1 MKFRNLS
8 ISVKLLILVIGGS
21 AISSIFFAG
30 FYYNSAK
37 TKTYE
42 HITNKL
48 ESFEDIFQKELALV
62 KEDMEMSMDLLLQ
75 NQNVVRF
82 FAERKRD
89 SLKEELLTFYNDK
102 LRPDY
107 KIAQFQFHL
116 PPATSF
122 LRLHKP
128 EKYGDDLS
136 SFRQT
141 VLDVNNTK
149 KEVVGIEVGRG
160 GPGLRIV
167 YPVFYK
173 GQHVGSVE
181 FGTSLDKILSE
192 SAQVLGLD
200 YAVGIN
206 KKVFQKAKRF
216 ENKESDIVKN
226 DVIFFDYS
234 NDIAKKILS
243 EYTPSNNLKLLSS
256 NNLDFAA
263 KTFPL
268 KDYAKNTV
276 GYISLF
282 SDETQT
288 FANLNS
294 QLINLVLMGLGF
306 TLLVSIL
313 IFLYMKKALISP
325 LKNAAQFAQDIG
337 NENFDA
343 EIEYNNN
350 DEIKV
355 LIDALKNSAY
365 KIKQQLYFLNNL
377 PTPVI
382 SIDRDFNVKY
392 ANNATASFL
401 KKKVESII
409 NTKCYDNFLTDD
421 CNTEKC
427 ALYRAMQEDRI
438 VSEQTVSHA
447 NGCNTSIMYTGTPTK
462 SNTGEISGA
471 LEYVVDINKIKEI
484 QDYLAENT
492 KTILEAME
500 RFSEGDLTVQVT
512 PPENDDDIS
521 RLFKGFNAAVEKIRH
536 MIDKV
541 TEATHATAS
550 ASAEI
555 SSIAE
560 ELSSGAQEQNAQ
572 TMEIASAV
580 EEMNYTISESTKNT
594 TAVAHSSEEIKAL
607 AQKGGEKVVETVN
620 KMESIAEVVATAA
633 ENVQKLRHSNEQI
646 GEIVKVINDIAD
658 QTNLLALNAAIEAAR
673 AGEHGRGFAVV
684 ADEVKKL
691 AERTTTATKEISEM
705 IYSVQDEMK
714 NTVESIEYGT
724 QEAQEGKTLANETG
738 NSINE
743 IVNSINHIVEM
754 INNIAA
760 TSEEQSTTFAQIS
773 QNIELI
779 SKVTAESSTGSSQM
793 AEAAEDLNRLT
804 QNLETLLENFKLNR
818 TNNNRPETLN
828 SGANFDYKNQNSQFQ
843 EETELIS

>member
-8 ISVKLLILVIGGS
+8 VSSNILTIVIGGLILSS
-21 AISSIFFAG
+21 AFFAA
-30 FYYNSAK
+30 YYYHSIQANTS
-37 TKTYE
+37 E
-42 HITNKL
+42 QITQKFS
-48 ESFEDIFQKELALV
+48 SFDEFLQKELNLIRQ
-62 KEDMEMSMDLLLQ
+62 DMEMSMDLLLQ
-75 NQNVVRF
+75 NDEVVRL

-89 SLKEELLTFYNDK
+89 SLMGELLTFYNNK
-102 LRPDY
+102 LRPEY

-116 PPATSF
+116 SPATSF

-128 EKYGDDLS
+128 QKYGDDLS
-136 SFRQT
+136 AFRQT
-141 VLDVNNTK
+141 VLDVNKTK
-149 KEVVGIEVGRG
+149 KKVVGIEVGRG

-167 YPVFYK
+167 YPVFYN

-181 FGTSLDKILSE
+181 FGTSLRKILTE
-192 SAQVLGLD
+192 TANMLGVE
-200 YAVGIN
+200 YAVGI
-206 KKVFQKAKRF
+206 KESVFKRARRF
-216 ENKESDIVKN
+216 ENKKSDIVKN
-226 DVIFFDYS
+226 NIIYYEYS
-234 NDIAKKILS
+234 DDFVKNILTHYS
-243 EYTPSNNLKLLSS
+243 PHKEKEVFNENNLKI
-256 NNLDFAA
+256 AA
-263 KTFPL
+263 STFPL
-268 KDYAKNTV
+268 KDYAGNEV
-276 GYISLF
+276 GYVSLF

-288 FANLNS
+288 FKTLNS
-294 QLINLVLMGLGF
+294 KLLEIVFIALGF
-306 TLLVSIL
+306 IIFISVFAFIYLKKL
-313 IFLYMKKALISP
+313 IISP
-325 LKNAAQFAQDIG
+325 LKKVSEYAVAIG
-337 NENFDA
+337 NDNFDA
-343 EIEYNNN
+343 EIEYNKN

-355 LIDALKNSAY
+355 LVDALKNSAF

-382 SIDRDFNVKY
+382 SIDKDFNIQY

-401 KKKVESII
+401 KTTVKELIS
-409 NTKCYDNFLTDD
+409 TKCYDNFKTDD

-427 ALYRAMQEDRI
+427 ALYRAMKEDRI
-438 VSEQTVSHA
+438 VGEQTVSHA
-447 NGCNTSIMYTGTPTK
+447 NGCDTSIMYTGTPTK
-462 SNTGEISGA
+462 SNDGKINGA
-471 LEYVVDINKIKEI
+471 LEFVVDINKIKEI
-484 QDYLAENT
+484 QDYLADNT
-492 KTILEAME
+492 KIILEAME
-500 RFSEGDLTVQVT
+500 KFSEGDLTVQVI
-512 PPENDDDIS
+512 PPDKDDDIS
-521 RLFKGFNAAVEKIRH
+521 RLFKGFNATVDKIRH

-594 TAVAHSSEEIKAL
+594 SAVAHSSDEIKIL
-607 AQKGGEKVVETVN
+607 AQNGGQKVVETVN
-620 KMESIAEVVATAA
+620 KMESIAEVVAKAA
-633 ENVQKLRHSNEQI
+633 DNVQKLRHSNEQI

-724 QEAQEGKTLANETG
+724 QEAQEGKTLANEAG
-738 NSINE
+738 NAISE

-779 SKVTAESSTGSSQM
+779 SKVTAESSAGSAQM

-804 QNLETLLENFKLNR
+804 TNLETLLENFK
-818 TNNNRPETLN
+818 TNNSFKNNNETLN
-828 SGANFDYKNQNSQFQ
+828 SETSFDYKDQNYQYS
-843 EETELIS
+843 EKTEPVS

>member
-1 MKFRNLS
+1 MKFKNLS
-8 ISVKLLILVIGGS
+8 ISYKILLMVFGGS
-21 AISSIFFAG
+21 LLSSIFFAV
-30 FYYNSAK
+30 FYYTSVYNK
-37 TKTYE
+37 THE
-42 HITNKL
+42 HISRKL
-48 ESFEDIFQKELALV
+48 ESFEDIFQKELELV
-62 KEDMEMSMDLLLQ
+62 KEDMEMGMNLLLQ
-75 NQNVVRF
+75 NKNVVKY
-82 FAERKRD
+82 FAEKKRD
-89 SLKEELLTFYNDK
+89 SLVVELLTLYNDK
-102 LRPDY
+102 LRPEY

-128 EKYGDDLS
+128 QKFGDDLS
-136 SFRQT
+136 AFRQT
-141 VLDVNNTK
+141 VLDVNKTK
-149 KEVVGIEVGRG
+149 KKVVGIEVGRG

-181 FGTSLDKILSE
+181 FGTSLQKILTE
-192 SAQVLGLD
+192 SANLLGL
-200 YAVGIN
+200 YFAVGI
-206 KKVFQKAKRF
+206 KKNVFEKARRF
-216 ENKESDIVKN
+216 ENKASDIIKSN
-226 DVIFFDYS
+226 VIYFEYS
-234 NDIAKKILS
+234 NNLAKDILS
-243 EYTPSNNLKLLSS
+243 EYNPSKDLEFLDLNNLKL
-256 NNLDFAA
+256 AA
-263 KTFPL
+263 STFPL
-268 KDYAKNTV
+268 KDYANNTV

-288 FANLNS
+288 FANLYS
-294 QLINLVLMGLGF
+294 KLIYLFLFIIGF
-306 TLLVSIL
+306 TIFTSSSIY
-313 IFLYMKKALISP
+313 FYMRKAVILP
-325 LKNAAQFAQDIG
+325 LKNAASFAQAIG
-337 NENFDA
+337 NDQFDS
-343 EIEYNNN
+343 EMEYDNN

-355 LIDALKNSAY
+355 LVDALKSSAY
-365 KIKQQLYFLNNL
+365 KIKQQLNFLNNL
-377 PTPVI
+377 PSPVI
-382 SIDRDFNVKY
+382 SIDKDFNVQY
-392 ANNATASFL
+392 ANYATASFV
-401 KKKVESII
+401 KKNLESII
-409 NTKCYDNFLTDD
+409 NTKCYDNFQTDD

-427 ALYRAMQEDRI
+427 ALYRAMKEDRI
-438 VSEQTVSHA
+438 VGEQTVSHA
-447 NGCNTSIMYTGTPTK
+447 NGKDTSIMYTGTPTK
-462 SNTGEISGA
+462 SREGKITGA
-471 LEYVVDINKIKEI
+471 LEFAVDINNIKEL
-484 QDYLAENT
+484 QNYLAENT
-492 KTILEAME
+492 RTILEAME
-500 RFSEGDLTVQVT
+500 KFSEGDLTVQIT
-512 PPENDDDIS
+512 PPDRDDDIS
-521 RLFKGFNAAVEKIRH
+521 RLFRGFNATVEKIRY
-536 MIDKV
+536 MIKKV

-607 AQKGGEKVVETVN
+607 AQKGGEKVVETVD
-620 KMESIAEVVATAA
+620 KMESIAEVVAKAA
-633 ENVQKLRHSNEQI
+633 ENVQKLRQSNEQI

-705 IYSVQDEMK
+705 IYSVQDEMQ

-724 QEAQEGKTLANETG
+724 KEAQEGKTLANETG
-738 NSINE
+738 HSINE

-804 QNLETLLENFKLNR
+804 QNLENLLENFRINHNDIIKR
-818 TNNNRPETLN
+818 ETLN
-828 SGANFDYKNQNSQFQ
+828 SDSNSDYNGTELEFR
-843 EETELIS
+843 EETEYIS